1 MSEWSIRGS
10 PAADLCLS
18 ARRRWVFFAQVRKSR
33 ASATLIPS
41 PTATKFA
48 GRCCS
53 LARSSTARIF
63 RPEKSATLDR
73 AAQALKGT
81 KKGSSFAFLN
91 GNRAAVFEDARAR
104 PRKRRTV
111 DRMRGVYG
119 QGWTFIGRLER
130 ADPWVL
136 FRTRRNVRRSRS
148 AAPLLNCRSA
158 ALLPTR
164 TVQNKLPRAAL
175 VAYGCRAGL

>member
-41 PTATKFA
+41 PLATEFA

-91 GNRAAVFEDARAR
+91 GNRAVFEAARAH
-104 PRKRRTV
+104 PR
-111 DRMRGVYG
+111 GLG
-119 QGWTFIGRLER
+119 
-130 ADPWVL
+130 
-136 FRTRRNVRRSRS
+136 TRS
-148 AAPLLNCRSA
+148 PA
-158 ALLPTR
+158 ALGLRPPR
-164 TVQNKLPRAAL
+164 PESRICTVAAFASPASPSSFFGPREGQKIAAARVL
-175 VAYGCRAGL
+175 KGIKKVSSFVCIRAF